1 MAQRR
6 INIVTAVN
14 AANVSKSGNVYTVRD
29 VVHAVDGI
37 VLNRR
42 MYPGNELKKA
52 VKGLNGKPA
61 PAGHPKDSKGRHISA
76 TNGEALAAAWIGA
89 YCQNSRYEGGRA
101 MVDIVINGDQAKA
114 LDAGRRVIERLDAA
128 IAGTNAEPIGV
139 SSGLFL
145 EEVAANGKSL
155 GKEYS
160 AIATNMA
167 FDHIAILLDET
178 PAGTP
183 EEGVGMFLNSAG
195 QEEEIEVGV
204 LNAEDADVAKAEK
217 SLKAAIALHEKHMN
231 GTAPTTGADGE
242 KSQMKMMRMMK
253 AALEYL
259 TGKGAEEGGNSK
271 DKPKAKAKG
280 MGGMKMNDDDEP
292 SDRRSDSFMG
302 WLHKLLGNTSELSFD
317 QISSGLYAL
326 LPSGAWLQEVF
337 DRYAIWRDAEGRLW
351 RQDYSVSSENA
362 SVAWSSNP
370 VEVARRVEYEPIT
383 NVQKDDKVK
392 TSIIAALNA
401 AGISGVAAMTDDELL
416 AAYNALQAKPHIAA
430 LNAEQVAH
438 GVTKSKLSE
447 VEVAANAARD
457 AELTQLATE
466 LATNSSLTADDFK
479 AMGLARCKELKAKA
493 APVVVGT
500 NAAGKQVDEFDYDI
514 NALGKEA

>member
-231 GTAPTTGADGE
+231 GCLLYT
-242 KSQMKMMRMMK
+242 S
-253 AALEYL
+253 
-259 TGKGAEEGGNSK
+259 
-271 DKPKAKAKG
+271 
-280 MGGMKMNDDDEP
+280 P
-292 SDRRSDSFMG
+292 S
-302 WLHKLLGNTSELSFD
+302 
-317 QISSGLYAL
+317 
-326 LPSGAWLQEVF
+326 P
-337 DRYAIWRDAEGRLW
+337 RDATLSRMP
-351 RQDYSVSSENA
+351 SSA
-362 SVAWSSNP
+362 
-370 VEVARRVEYEPIT
+370 
-383 NVQKDDKVK
+383 
-392 TSIIAALNA
+392 
-401 AGISGVAAMTDDELL
+401 
-416 AAYNALQAKPHIAA
+416 
-430 LNAEQVAH
+430 
-438 GVTKSKLSE
+438 
-447 VEVAANAARD
+447 
-457 AELTQLATE
+457 
-466 LATNSSLTADDFK
+466 
-479 AMGLARCKELKAKA
+479 
-493 APVVVGT
+493 
-500 NAAGKQVDEFDYDI
+500 
-514 NALGKEA
+514 

>member
-1 MAQRR
+1 MTKR

-42 MYPGNELKKA
+42 MYPGDELKKA

-61 PAGHPKDSKGRHISA
+61 PAGHPKDGKGRHISA

-183 EEGVGMFLNSAG
+183 EEGVGMFLNAQG
-195 QEEEIEVGV
+195 EEEAIETVTI
-204 LNAEDADVAKAEK
+204 NAEAE
-217 SLKAAIALHEKHMN
+217 
-231 GTAPTTGADGE
+231 
-242 KSQMKMMRMMK
+242 
-253 AALEYL
+253 
-259 TGKGAEEGGNSK
+259 
-271 DKPKAKAKG
+271 
-280 MGGMKMNDDDEP
+280 
-292 SDRRSDSFMG
+292 DRRGEGLLSKAHA
-302 WLHKLLGNTSELSFD
+302 LIRRLLGNGTSDVSFD
-317 QISSGLYAL
+317 QITSGLYAL
-326 LPSGAWLQEVF
+326 LPDGAWLQEVF
-337 DRYAIWRDAEGRLW
+337 DRYAVWRDRDGKFW
-351 RQDYSVSSENA
+351 RQDYTVSSENA

-370 VEVARRVEYEPIT
+370 VEVARRVDYLPIT
-383 NVQKDDKVK
+383 NSQEVDQVK
-392 TSIIAALNA
+392 ETIIAALNA
-401 AGISGVAAMTDDELL
+401 AGISGVAAMTDAQLL
-416 AAYNALQAKPHIAA
+416 DAFNALKAQPHIAA
-430 LNAEQVAH
+430 LNEANA
-438 GVTKSKLSE
+438 KLA
-447 VEVAANAARD
+447 AANSKIAEHEAAAQAATN
-457 AELTQLATE
+457 AELNALATE
-466 LATNSSLTADDFK
+466 LATNSSLTAEDFK
-479 AMGLARCKELKAKA
+479 AMGLPRLKELKAKA
-493 APVVVGT
+493 APVVVG
-500 NAAGKQVDEFDYDI
+500 NSGSKSGDEFADYDI
-514 NALGKEA
+514 NKL